1 MKFSE
6 LKNRFK
12 NKFAMRVM
20 AGVLMIALLGSSYG
34 VYQVSAAKADT
45 ETVSSTEEND
55 TEDTDVSAEQ
65 DADKEKLKSQLTQL
79 LNSDE
84 TQETGKEE
92 TVYLIADASGN
103 VNETIVSAWLKNP
116 ENTDTLKDASDLKN
130 IENVKGDETFTQD
143 GENLTWD
150 AQGNDIFYQGTT
162 TKESPVT
169 EKITYYLDGKEVT
182 PEELAGASGKVT
194 MRFDYTNH
202 EKVTKTMNGKTC
214 DVYVPF
220 TVVTGM
226 VLDEKFSNVEVTN
239 GQVISD
245 GRNNVVVG
253 IAMPGLQESLGV
265 TEEDF
270 DEAMAFPDYME
281 VTADVTDFA
290 LDMTVSM
297 ASSNLLSKMNV
308 NGNLD
313 LSVLSDTINDMSD
326 ASSQLVEGSSEL
338 AEGLDTLK
346 SSLAEYSSGVNS
358 LTDGLGALSG
368 STTTLISGVGTLNS
382 SAQSISGGIGALNQA
397 VSTPMTEE
405 EALRVK
411 QQAAQAVD
419 TQMADPN
426 YALNYN
432 NIKALAA
439 QQLQS
444 NPQIQVMVKTYVE
457 QGIIAAL
464 RADAAANTAMNQLV
478 GSGMSELDAAKT
490 VMDGANGA
498 GAFDMT
504 YQQKYNEAMTAFTG
518 TLSASVA
525 DTAKTAAE
533 NAAGEGAV
541 NGAESAKL
549 QIKDSINAEQS
560 NGYSLVSGAY
570 ALAAGTQQ
578 VADNMPALSS
588 AMNQLA
594 AGSQVL
600 KNGTAQLVSGVD
612 QLEEG
617 SNALADGMLTFD
629 EEAIQRIAD
638 SYNGDI
644 KELTER
650 IQAVM
655 DAGSEYDT
663 FTKKA
668 DGVRGS
674 VKFVWETASI
684 KAEN

>member
-12 NKFAMRVM
+12 NKFAMRVI
-20 AGVLMIALLGSSYG
+20 AGVLMVAVLGSSYG
-34 VYQVSAAKADT
+34 VYQVNAAKTDT
-45 ETVSSTEEND
+45 ETVSSTEENG
-55 TEDTDVSAEQ
+55 TEDVKVNAE
-65 DADKEKLKSQLTQL
+65 DDTDKEKLKSQLTQI
-79 LNSDE
+79 LNSKE
-84 TQETGKEE
+84 TQEAGKEE

-103 VNETIVSAWLKNP
+103 VNKTIVSTWLKNP
-116 ENTDTLKDASDLKN
+116 EHADTLKDASELKD
-130 IENVKGDETFTQD
+130 IENVKGNEDFTQD

-162 TKESPVT
+162 TKEPPVT

-226 VLDEKFSNVEVTN
+226 VLDEKFRNIEVTN

-270 DEAMAFPDYME
+270 DEDVDFPDYME
-281 VTADVTDFA
+281 VTADVTDFS
-290 LDMTVSM
+290 LDMTLSM

-313 LSVLSDTINDMSD
+313 LSVLSDTINEMSN
-326 ASSQLVEGSSEL
+326 ASSQLVDGSSEL

-346 SSLAEYSSGVNS
+346 NSLAEYSSGVNS
-358 LTDGLGALSG
+358 LTEGLGALAG
-368 STTTLISGVGTLNS
+368 STTALITSVGTLNS

-405 EALRVK
+405 EALKVK

-432 NIKALAA
+432 TIKALAA

-444 NPQIQVMVKTYVE
+444 NPQIQAMVKTYVE

-464 RADAAANTAMNQLV
+464 RADTTANAAMNQLV
-478 GSGMSELDAAKT
+478 GSGMRELEAAKT
-490 VMDGANGA
+490 VMDGTNGA

-504 YQQKYNEAMTAFTG
+504 YQQTYNEAMTAFTG

-525 DTAKTAAE
+525 DTAKTGAE

-541 NGAESAKL
+541 NGAESAKK
-549 QIKDSINAEQS
+549 QIKDSINTTQS

-578 VADNMPALSS
+578 AADNMPALSS

-594 AGSQVL
+594 AGSQAL
-600 KNGTAQLVSGVD
+600 KNGTTQLVSGVSR
-612 QLEEG
+612 LEEG
-617 SNALADGMLTFD
+617 SNALADGILAFD
-629 EEAIQRIAD
+629 EEAVQRIAD

-644 KELTER
+644 KDLTER
-650 IQAVM
+650 LQAVL
-655 DAGSEYDT
+655 DAGSEYDI
-663 FTKKA
+663 FTKTA
-668 DGVRGS
+668 DGIEGS

-684 KAEN
+684 KADN